1 MIANEGAAT
10 IGLVLDALELE
21 GFVASAV
28 SGEIETASRRALATL
43 GASAGGD
50 RPRWTDCVVPED
62 RLGFEAAFR
71 RAVSTGE
78 GLACVHRVSGGGRGR
93 EVLAWLQP
101 LPGAGGT
108 SRVAAVVVE
117 IPPRGARFEAPPRE
131 PLRGGEGAGGGD
143 PSEARTPGP
152 REGALL
158 ALLAHEIRNPL
169 SAIANAVRVLERRAP
184 SDPLVARQVG
194 VIGRQSRHLA
204 GLVDDL
210 LDFSRIAADKLPLA
224 PRQVDLTDLLARC
237 VEARRPDAEERQ
249 HSLSLD
255 LGADPLAISG
265 DPRRLAQV
273 FDNLLDN
280 AMKYTPAGGHVRIW
294 ARREGDQVAVGVRD
308 DGIGIDPDLL
318 PRIFDP
324 FCQGEA
330 GVARPV
336 GGLGL
341 GLALVRSLV
350 RRHGGEVEAASAGPG
365 RGAELVVRLPAVDPG
380 PREASSRVDSF
391 LGVGC
396 RVLLVE
402 DQPDAREALGDLLQI
417 QGYDV
422 EVAADGE
429 EAVERAAARRPD
441 VALVDIGLPGV
452 DGFEVARRLRHMY
465 REDPI
470 TLVALTGF
478 DDGEVRRRAREAGF
492 DSHLVK
498 PVDTGEL
505 DRLLRG
511 VTAVPTLRE
520 RSQPQSLPV

>member
-1 MIANEGAAT
+1 MTATEGTEA
-10 IGLVLDALELE
+10 ISLVLDALELE

-28 SGEIETASRRALATL
+28 SGEIESASRRALATL
-43 GASAGGD
+43 GASAGGE
-50 RPRWTDCVVPED
+50 RPRWADCVVPED
-62 RLGFEAAFR
+62 RLEFEAAFR
-71 RAVSTGE
+71 RAVATGD
-78 GLACVHRVSGGGRGR
+78 GLACVHRVAGGGSVR

-101 LPGAGGT
+101 LGAVGGVL
-108 SRVAAVVVE
+108 RVAVVVVE
-117 IPPRGARFEAPPRE
+117 IPRPGARFEALPRE
-131 PLRGGEGAGGGD
+131 PLRGGEGAGGGG
-143 PSEARTPGP
+143 PSETRTPDP

-158 ALLAHEIRNPL
+158 ALLAHELRNPL
-169 SAIANAVRVLERRAP
+169 SAITNAVRVLERRGL

-204 GLVDDL
+204 GLVEDL

-224 PRQVDLTDLLARC
+224 PREVDLADLLARC
-237 VEARRPDAEERQ
+237 VEARRPGAEERR
-249 HSLSLD
+249 HSLSMD
-255 LGADPLAISG
+255 LGPDPLAICG

-280 AMKYTPAGGHVRIW
+280 ALKYTPPGGHVRIW
-294 ARREGDQVAVGVRD
+294 ARREGDQVVVGVRD
-308 DGIGIDPDLL
+308 DGIGIDPGLL
-318 PRIFDP
+318 PRVFDP

-350 RRHGGEVEAASAGPG
+350 RNHGGDVEATSAGPG
-365 RGAELVVRLPAVDPG
+365 QGAEFVVRLPAVDPG
-380 PREASSRVDSF
+380 PIEASSRGDSF

-402 DQPDAREALGDLLQI
+402 DQPDAREALRDLLQI

-429 EAVERAAARRPD
+429 EAVERAAVRRSD

-452 DGFEVARRLRHMY
+452 DGYEVARRLRGMH
-465 REDPI
+465 REAPI
-470 TLVALTGF
+470 TLVALSGF
-478 DDGEVRRRAREAGF
+478 GGGDVRRRAREAGF
-492 DSHLVK
+492 DAHLVK
-498 PVDTGEL
+498 PVDPGEL
-505 DRLLRG
+505 DRLLRRAA
-511 VTAVPTLRE
+511 TFPSLRE
-520 RSQPQSLPV
+520 RSQPQSLPP